1 MNYLHVLTSS
11 IDPKKIPAECLLNR
25 TISGARYISALHTKC
40 CLAQYL
46 QILSRSQCQEVLYLS
61 YDKKK
66 KKKKANYHLLIFF
79 FHLFKTDSFK
89 LIKNGSYLKEMER
102 FSVFTFRIMVAFVI
116 VC

>member
-66 KKKKANYHLLIFF
+66 KKKSQLSPTNFF

-89 LIKNGSYLKEMER
+89 LIKNDSYLKEMER